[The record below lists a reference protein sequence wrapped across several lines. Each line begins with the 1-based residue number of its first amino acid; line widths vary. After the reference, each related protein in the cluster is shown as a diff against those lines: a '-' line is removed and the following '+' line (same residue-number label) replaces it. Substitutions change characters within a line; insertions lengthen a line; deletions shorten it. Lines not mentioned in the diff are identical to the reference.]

1 MTLPAQAPPDP
12 EAFSTVDRPTMDT
25 TPGDSPPA
33 DDLHSLPSTLLDEIT
48 DLVETARAMPMSA
61 SCVVNRAEVLALL
74 DQLRSQLPPALDQAS
89 AVLAERDSVLA
100 DAHREA
106 ERIRA
111 QAEQERTRRLSQ
123 HEIVVQAQAE
133 AARLTEE
140 ARYQA
145 DAMRVEVED
154 YVDAK
159 LANFEIVLN
168 KTLSAVARGRDKL
181 SGRHDLDALG
191 DEADDRPLP

>member
-1 MTLPAQAPPDP
+1 MTLPAQASPDP
-12 EAFSTVDRPTMDT
+12 EAYPTVDRPSLQSP
-25 TPGDSPPA
+25 PGDSA
-33 DDLHSLPSTLLDEIT
+33 AGGDVQSLPGTLLDEIT

-74 DQLRSQLPPALDQAS
+74 DQLRSSLPPALEQAS
-89 AVLAERDSVLA
+89 ALLAQRDSVVAEA
-100 DAHREA
+100 DVQA

-111 QAEQERTRRLSQ
+111 EAEQERARRLSQ
-123 HEIVVQAQAE
+123 HEIVVQAQTE
-133 AARLTEE
+133 AARLTDE

-145 DAMRVEVED
+145 DAMRMEVED

-191 DEADDRPLP
+191 DENDDRPLP

>member
-1 MTLPAQAPPDP
+1 VTLPAQAPPDP
-12 EAFSTVDRPTMDT
+12 EAFSTVDPTT
-25 TPGDSPPA
+25 VDSSA
-33 DDLHSLPSTLLDEIT
+33 DDEAHALPGTLLDELT

-74 DQLRSQLPPALDQAS
+74 DQLRSQLPPALAQAS
-89 AVLAERDSVLA
+89 AVLDERDTVVAEAHGEA
-100 DAHREA
+100 DRIRAEAEA
-106 ERIRA
+106 ERA
-111 QAEQERTRRLSQ
+111 RRVAQ

-140 ARYQA
+140 ARYHA
-145 DAMRVEVED
+145 DAMRMEVED

-181 SGRHDLDALG
+181 SGRHDLDSLG
-191 DEADDRPLP
+191 DQSDDRPLP